1 MGPADPERSRCEW
14 IEPWAAG
21 PTVADG
27 LPEPEEGQPFD
38 RWLQHSSP
46 FTLSLSLHVIIL
58 LVLALVITRGQRIER
73 FRLDLAFGPEQGAGP
88 LADGL
93 AVEQETAGDEK
104 PDDAQPAPE
113 AEPEPEMASMPPK
126 PDTIATTDSPPAP
139 DPDPKENSP
148 TPDDVVESPSVGGA
162 PTVRFLLTG
171 RSPGRR
177 DALLEAGGGGGE
189 TETAVALAL
198 EWLVRNQEKSG
209 LWSLRGPYLDG
220 SRQENRLAATA
231 MALLAL
237 QGAGNSTRDGAHR
250 DAVRKG
256 WTALLS
262 RQSPN
267 GTFDI
272 GQIPEQQ
279 VMYAHA
285 QATIAL
291 CELYGMTGEVSLQAA
306 AQRAVDYA
314 VAAQMPDGGW
324 KYRPPEPNSPN
335 HGDMSVTGWYMMAL
349 KTAEMA
355 GLSVPRETY
364 GRMTAFL
371 DAVFVSDDKGYG
383 YEIMRQKHGFQIRPA
398 LTAEALLC
406 RQYLG
411 WRRDDPKL
419 VAGAALL
426 LREVP
431 KGFDYPDVY
440 AWYYATQVL
449 HHMEGEPWRQWND
462 WMRTALP
469 ESQVDKGREKGS
481 WSPSNDKWGYVGGR
495 LFMTCLCTCM
505 LEVYYRHLALH
516 ATIEEAPRPAAPPIG
531 GG

>member
-1 MGPADPERSRCEW
+1 MGSADPVRSRSEW

-27 LPEPEEGQPFD
+27 PPEREKGQPFD

-58 LVLALVITRGQRIER
+58 LVLALLITREQRIGR
-73 FRLDLAFGPEQGAGP
+73 FRLDLSFGPEQGAGP

-93 AVEQETAGDEK
+93 AVEQETVGDER
-104 PDDAQPAPE
+104 PDDAQPVPDSDTS
-113 AEPEPEMASMPPK
+113 EMATMSPESA
-126 PDTIATTDSPPAP
+126 DLALNDSPPAP
-139 DPDPKENSP
+139 DPEPKEDSP
-148 TPDDVVESPSVGGA
+148 TTDDVVESPSAGRA
-162 PTVRFLLTG
+162 PTVRFSLTG

-177 DALLEAGGGGGE
+177 DALLDAGGGGGE

-237 QGAGNSTRDGAHR
+237 QGAGNSTRDGGHR
-250 DAVRKG
+250 DAVQKG
-256 WTALLS
+256 WAALLA
-262 RQSPN
+262 RQSPK
-267 GTFDI
+267 GTFDF
-272 GQIPEQQ
+272 GVLPDAHA
-279 VMYAHA
+279 MYAHA

-291 CELYGMTGEVSLQAA
+291 CELVAMTDDPEVRQPAR
-306 AQRAVDYA
+306 RALEYA
-314 VAAQMPDGGW
+314 IAAQMPDGGW
-324 KYRPPEPNSPN
+324 RYHPPEANRDDR
-335 HGDMSVTGWYMMAL
+335 GDMSVTGWYMMAL
-349 KTAEMA
+349 KSGEMA
-355 GLSVPRETY
+355 GFVVPSETY
-364 GRMTAFL
+364 DRLERFL
-371 DAVFVSDDKGYG
+371 DAVFVSDEKGYG
-383 YEIMRQKHGFQIRPA
+383 YQIMPTQKFFQIRPA

-411 WRRDDPKL
+411 WRKDDRRL

-440 AWYYATQVL
+440 AWYYSTQVL
-449 HHMEGEPWRQWND
+449 HHMEGESWRAWND

-505 LEVYYRHLALH
+505 LEVYYRHLALP
-516 ATIEEAPRPAAPPIG
+516 ATIEEARRPADPLMG